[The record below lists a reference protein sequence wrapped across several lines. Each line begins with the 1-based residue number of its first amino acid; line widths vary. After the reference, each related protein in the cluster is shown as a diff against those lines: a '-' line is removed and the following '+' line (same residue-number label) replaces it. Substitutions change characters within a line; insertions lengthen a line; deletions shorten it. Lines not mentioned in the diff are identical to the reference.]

1 MDRGVIAS
9 QQSFS
14 LSSIPRTPSII
25 SQRRRCSVVIPSASH
40 QNPLFPS
47 TINPVSIGLLNLPR
61 INFLCKS
68 TADSGENES
77 KTVLDAFFLGKALGE
92 VLNERIESTVGEFLS
107 VIGRLQA
114 EQQKHVSEFQEEVLE
129 KARRAKEQA
138 SREAVE
144 AKGVI
149 PNSNSVISAA
159 ATSVSKHTKE
169 DPFSKGTK

>member
-9 QQSFS
+9 HSV
-14 LSSIPRTPSII
+14 SSIPRIPSII
-25 SQRRRCSVVIPSASH
+25 GQRRRCSVVIPSASR
-40 QNPLFPS
+40 QNPLFLS

-92 VLNERIESTVGEFLS
+92 VINERIESTVGEFLS

-138 SREAVE
+138 SRDAVE

-149 PNSNSVISAA
+149 PNATVISAA